1 MKIISSSL
9 SRIVRLLCDIFDASS
24 MKILAAAFWPDFGES
39 SINWMKEIAQEHS
52 PTRRS
57 GAIKLPSEFEP
68 RNSDVAMS
76 KFLITRNSESL
87 STRDRTPVLAHL
99 QFLDHATRRFVTE
112 QFKLAACTI
121 PPAGSKLGRP
131 IKISDSGVV
140 TNLMALDN
148 ERLVS
153 SN

>member
-1 MKIISSSL
+1 MKIISSRPRSVVL
-9 SRIVRLLCDIFDASS
+9 TIIRQAGKF
-24 MKILAAAFWPDFGES
+24 
-39 SINWMKEIAQEHS
+39 
-52 PTRRS
+52 TRNN
-57 GAIKLPSEFEP
+57 ATF
-68 RNSDVAMS
+68 SDVAMS